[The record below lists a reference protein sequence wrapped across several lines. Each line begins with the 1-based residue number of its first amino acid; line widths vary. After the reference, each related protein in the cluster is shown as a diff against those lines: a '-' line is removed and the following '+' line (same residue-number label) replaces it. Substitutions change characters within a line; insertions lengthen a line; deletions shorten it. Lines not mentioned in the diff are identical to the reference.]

1 MVFLGVAENV
11 VGSLLCFSVGIV
23 QGLFNP
29 LYYVISRH
37 ITSYVI
43 VLRHN
48 TRPQHKETTIRQ
60 TSCAIHLSP
69 PQRPVCVVG
78 RLGRKKKR
86 ARGAWWE
93 GEREDRGF
101 SPFLSSHR
109 PPRAFFFFQL
119 LLFFY
124 RDTRRGPLRRR
135 EAIHS
140 IEIYPVDSVIH
151 VLNNWRLNF
160 IQLAYRT
167 R

>member
-1 MVFLGVAENV
+1 M
-11 VGSLLCFSVGIV
+11 CFSVGIV
-23 QGLFNP
+23 QGLFQL
-29 LYYVISRH
+29 LYYVITRH

-48 TRPQHKETTIRQ
+48 TRPQHQETTIRQ

-69 PQRPVCVVG
+69 PQRPLCLVG

-86 ARGAWWE
+86 ARGARWE
-93 GEREDRGF
+93 GGRENRGF
-101 SPFLSSHR
+101 SPFPSSHR
-109 PPRAFFFFQL
+109 PPRAFHFSFDYCY
-119 LLFFY
+119 FY
-124 RDTRRGPLRRR
+124 RDTQREPLWRR

-151 VLNNWRLNF
+151 VLNNWRLNL
-160 IQLAYRT
+160 IQLACRT